1 MAISTRFSV
10 GIHILTLIDM
20 NPNEVCTSA
29 WIAGSVNTNPVV
41 IRQIMGMLKKAGMIE
56 SQSGVPGARMIQPS
70 SQITCL
76 DVYKAVNV
84 VPDEELFNIHDTPNP
99 DCIVGKNIQ
108 AVIEPIFNSAQKAM
122 EKVLNAVTIDD
133 IIQDIRTNETI
144 LN

>member
-1 MAISTRFSV
+1 
-10 GIHILTLIDM
+10 M

-56 SQSGVPGARMIQPS
+56 SKSGVPGARLIQSS

-84 VPDEELFNIHDTPNP
+84 VADEELFSIHDAPNP

-108 AVIEPIFNSAQKAM
+108 AAIEPIFNSAQKAM
-122 EKVLNAVTIDD
+122 EKVLNAVTI
-133 IIQDIRTNETI
+133 
-144 LN
+144 